1 MTVIDKKSM
10 SSLLLESA
18 LKEHEIITVDQL
30 IESLKESALCTLHT
44 DIYKAYLLFR
54 DTYVVEHDIKRP
66 GDKALATA
74 AKIWIGT
81 IYSVEEIAHGFIAT
95 SELLSMVD
103 DKELADAFKEH
114 CLNRIE
120 VPKNR
125 LALQR
130 WTTDDELSLW
140 YDIGISDEQKDKLP
154 LYRLKYEKLAKERV
168 TALLRGYKI
177 KSVELQDKLDSK
189 DKEYKERREYYVQLY
204 GTKKSKS
211 EDNSLVVD
219 DLTAQLMEANRRVD
233 FYKAA
238 LYDRGIIDSD
248 GNIEELCEPLL
259 EEEKTDIDLSKY
271 KIFVVTSASH
281 ANAFKYEYVDIDK
294 DPKRVNKLSRA
305 DVVIIDTKHISH
317 HTYYST
323 RTMCQNNG
331 IKILHYG
338 RRDPKILDEMLRR
351 ILSK

>member
-1 MTVIDKKSM
+1 MAVIDKESM
-10 SSLLLESA
+10 SNLLLESV
-18 LKEHEIITVDQL
+18 LKEHVIITVDQL
-30 IESLKESALCTLHT
+30 IESFKESAVHT
-44 DIYKAYLLFR
+44 ILPTIYKAYLLFR
-54 DTYVVEHDIKRP
+54 DAYVTEHDIKRP
-66 GDKALATA
+66 GDKALAVA
-74 AKIWIGT
+74 ANIWIGT
-81 IYSVEEIAHGFIAT
+81 VYSAEDIARGFLAT
-95 SELLSMVD
+95 SELLSMLD
-103 DKELADAFKEH
+103 NKELANAFREH

-125 LALQR
+125 VALQR
-130 WTTDDELSLW
+130 WLVTDELVSW
-140 YDIGISDEQKDKLP
+140 YDRGISDEQKSKLP
-154 LYRLKYEKLAKERV
+154 LYRLRYEKLAKERAV
-168 TALLRGYKI
+168 GLLHGYKT
-177 KSVELQDKLDSK
+177 KSVELRAELDSK
-189 DKEYKERREYYVQLY
+189 DKKYKERQEYYAQMY
-204 GTKKSKS
+204 GTEKSKR
-211 EDNSLVVD
+211 EDNSPVID

-238 LYDRGIIDSD
+238 LYDRGVINSD

-271 KIFVVTSASH
+271 KIFVVTSALH

-294 DPKRVNKLSRA
+294 DPKRVNKLTRA

-331 IKILHYG
+331 IKVLHYG